1 MDIINIV
8 MASGILKNAA
18 AMVGIAA
25 LLMGWVS
32 SLYLMYINI
41 KDFVEE
47 KDIFSIVG
55 VIFGL
60 FLTSLM
66 FLMTGVTYEYAKTLY

>member
-32 SLYLMYINI
+32 SLYLIYINI
-41 KDFVEE
+41 KDFVKE

-66 FLMTGVTYEYAKTLY
+66 VLMTGVTYEYAKTLY

>member
-8 MASGILKNAA
+8 MASGILMNAA
-18 AMVGIAA
+18 AIVGIAA

-32 SLYLMYINI
+32 SLYLTYINI

-60 FLTSLM
+60 FLTSLI
-66 FLMTGVTYEYAKTLY
+66 FLMIGVTYEYAKAFY

>member
-8 MASGILKNAA
+8 MASDILKNAT
-18 AMVGIAA
+18 AMVGITA

-32 SLYLMYINI
+32 SLYLIYINI
-41 KDFVEE
+41 KDFVNE

-60 FLTSLM
+60 FLTSLI
-66 FLMTGVTYEYAKTLY
+66 FLMTGVTYEYAKALY

>member
-1 MDIINIV
+1 
-8 MASGILKNAA
+8 
-18 AMVGIAA
+18 
-25 LLMGWVS
+25 MGWVS
-32 SLYLMYINI
+32 SLYLTYINI
-41 KDFVEE
+41 KDFVKE

-66 FLMTGVTYEYAKTLY
+66 FLMTGVTYEYAKALY

>member
-32 SLYLMYINI
+32 SLYLVYINI
-41 KDFVEE
+41 KDFVNE

>member
-32 SLYLMYINI
+32 SLYLVYINI
-41 KDFVEE
+41 KDFVNE

-66 FLMTGVTYEYAKTLY
+66 FLMTGVTYEYDKTLY

>member
-18 AMVGIAA
+18 AIVGIAA

-32 SLYLMYINI
+32 SLYLTYINI

-66 FLMTGVTYEYAKTLY
+66 FLMTGVTYEYAKALY

>member
-32 SLYLMYINI
+32 SLYLIYLNI

-66 FLMTGVTYEYAKTLY
+66 FLMTGVTYEYAKALY

>member
-8 MASGILKNAA
+8 MASDILKNAT
-18 AMVGIAA
+18 AMVGITA

-32 SLYLMYINI
+32 SLYLIYINI
-41 KDFVEE
+41 KDFVNE

-66 FLMTGVTYEYAKTLY
+66 FLMTGVTYEYTKALY

>member
-8 MASGILKNAA
+8 MASGILKNVAA
-18 AMVGIAA
+18 IVGITA

-32 SLYLMYINI
+32 SLYLIYINI
-41 KDFVEE
+41 KDFVKE

-66 FLMTGVTYEYAKTLY
+66 VLMTGVTYEYAKTLY

>member
-1 MDIINIV
+1 MDMINFI
-8 MASGILKNAA
+8 MSSGILENAA
-18 AMVGIAA
+18 ALVGITA

-32 SLYLMYINI
+32 SLYLIYINI
-41 KDFVEE
+41 KDFVKD

-55 VIFGL
+55 VIFGI

-66 FLMTGVTYEYAKTLY
+66 VLMTGVTYEYAKTLY

>member
-8 MASGILKNAA
+8 MASDILKNAT
-18 AMVGIAA
+18 AMVGITA

-32 SLYLMYINI
+32 SLYLIYINI
-41 KDFVEE
+41 KDFVNE

-66 FLMTGVTYEYAKTLY
+66 FLMTGVTYEYAKALY

>member
-1 MDIINIV
+1 MDMINFIMSSV
-8 MASGILKNAA
+8 ILKNAA
-18 AMVGIAA
+18 AVVGITA

-32 SLYLMYINI
+32 SLYLIYINI

-55 VIFGL
+55 VIFGI

-66 FLMTGVTYEYAKTLY
+66 VLMTGVTYEYAKTLY

>member
-18 AMVGIAA
+18 AIVGIAA

-32 SLYLMYINI
+32 SLYLTYINI
-41 KDFVEE
+41 KDFVKE

-66 FLMTGVTYEYAKTLY
+66 FLMTGVTYEYAKALY

>member
-32 SLYLMYINI
+32 SLYLTYINI
-41 KDFVEE
+41 KDFVKE

-66 FLMTGVTYEYAKTLY
+66 FLMTGVTYEYAKALY

>member
-32 SLYLMYINI
+32 SLYLTYINI

>member
-1 MDIINIV
+1 MDMINFI
-8 MASGILKNAA
+8 MSSGVLKNAG
-18 AMVGIAA
+18 AMVGITA
-25 LLMGWVS
+25 LLLGWVS
-32 SLYLMYINI
+32 SLYLIYINI
-41 KDFVEE
+41 KDFVKE

>member
-18 AMVGIAA
+18 GMVGIAA

-32 SLYLMYINI
+32 SLYLTYINI

-66 FLMTGVTYEYAKTLY
+66 FLMTGVTYEYAKALY

>member
-32 SLYLMYINI
+32 SLYLVYINI
-41 KDFVEE
+41 KDFVKE

>member
-1 MDIINIV
+1 MINFI
-8 MASGILKNAA
+8 MSSGVLKNAA
-18 AMVGIAA
+18 AMVGITA
-25 LLMGWVS
+25 LLLGWVS
-32 SLYLMYINI
+32 SLYLIYINI
-41 KDFVEE
+41 KDFVKE

-66 FLMTGVTYEYAKTLY
+66 VLMTGVTYEYAKTLY

>member
-25 LLMGWVS
+25 LFMGWVS
-32 SLYLMYINI
+32 SLYLTYINI
-41 KDFVEE
+41 KDFVKE

-66 FLMTGVTYEYAKTLY
+66 FLMTGVTYEYAKALY

>member
-32 SLYLMYINI
+32 SLYLIYINI

-66 FLMTGVTYEYAKTLY
+66 FLMTGVTYEYAKALY

>member
-32 SLYLMYINI
+32 SLYLMYLNI

>member
-32 SLYLMYINI
+32 SLYLIYINI
-41 KDFVEE
+41 KDFVKE

-60 FLTSLM
+60 FLTSLI
-66 FLMTGVTYEYAKTLY
+66 FLMTGVTYEYAKALY

>member
-18 AMVGIAA
+18 AIVGIAA

-32 SLYLMYINI
+32 SLYLTYINI
-41 KDFVEE
+41 KDFVNE

-66 FLMTGVTYEYAKTLY
+66 FLMTGVTYEYAKALY

>member
-32 SLYLMYINI
+32 SLYLIYINI
-41 KDFVEE
+41 KDFVNE

-66 FLMTGVTYEYAKTLY
+66 FLMTGVTYEYAKALY

>member
-1 MDIINIV
+1 MDMINFI
-8 MASGILKNAA
+8 MSSGILKNAA
-18 AMVGIAA
+18 AMVGITA

-32 SLYLMYINI
+32 SLYLTYINI
-41 KDFVEE
+41 KDFVKE

-66 FLMTGVTYEYAKTLY
+66 FLITGVTYEYAKALY

>member
-32 SLYLMYINI
+32 SLYLIYINI
-41 KDFVEE
+41 KDFVKE

>member
-8 MASGILKNAA
+8 MASGLLKNAA

-32 SLYLMYINI
+32 SLYLIYINI

-66 FLMTGVTYEYAKTLY
+66 FLMTGVIYEYAKALY

>member
-18 AMVGIAA
+18 VMVGIAA

-32 SLYLMYINI
+32 SLYLIYINI
-41 KDFVEE
+41 KDFVKE

-66 FLMTGVTYEYAKTLY
+66 FLMTGVTYEYAKALY

>member
-32 SLYLMYINI
+32 SLYLTYINI

-60 FLTSLM
+60 FLTSLI
-66 FLMTGVTYEYAKTLY
+66 FLMTGVTYEYAKALY

>member
-8 MASGILKNAA
+8 MASGVLKNAA
-18 AMVGIAA
+18 AMVGITA

-32 SLYLMYINI
+32 SLYLIYINI
-41 KDFVEE
+41 KDFVKE

-66 FLMTGVTYEYAKTLY
+66 FLMTGVTYEYTKALY

>member
-25 LLMGWVS
+25 LFMGWVS
-32 SLYLMYINI
+32 SLYLTYINI

-66 FLMTGVTYEYAKTLY
+66 FLMTGVTYEYAKALY

>member
-18 AMVGIAA
+18 VMVGIAA

-32 SLYLMYINI
+32 SLYLTYINI

-66 FLMTGVTYEYAKTLY
+66 FLMTGVTYEYAKALY

>member
-8 MASGILKNAA
+8 MSSGILKNAA
-18 AMVGIAA
+18 AMVGITA

-32 SLYLMYINI
+32 SLYLIYINI
-41 KDFVEE
+41 KD
-47 KDIFSIVG
+47 
-55 VIFGL
+55 FGL

>member
-32 SLYLMYINI
+32 SLYLTYINI

-66 FLMTGVTYEYAKTLY
+66 FLMTGVTYEYAKALY

>member
-8 MASGILKNAA
+8 MSSGILKNAA
-18 AMVGIAA
+18 AMVGITA
-25 LLMGWVS
+25 LLMGWLS
-32 SLYLMYINI
+32 SLYLIFINI
-41 KDFVEE
+41 KDFVKD
-47 KDIFSIVG
+47 KDIFSILG

-66 FLMTGVTYEYAKTLY
+66 VIMTGVVYKYAKAVY

>member
-32 SLYLMYINI
+32 SLYLIYINI
-41 KDFVEE
+41 KDFVKE

-66 FLMTGVTYEYAKTLY
+66 FLMTGVTYEYAKALY